1 MKNIFGE
8 LELTWK
14 KIIIYAIVI
23 GIVIGLLNSV
33 PALFDTSFRDPAIYF
48 DLWILFGILII
59 MNAKSNLDSA
69 LKCFVFFL
77 ISQPLIYL
85 VEVPFN
91 DMGWGIFVYYK
102 PWFIWTLL
110 TLPMGFIGYY
120 MKKDKWW
127 GLIILLPM
135 MVLLTDDVAVF
146 TSGLIYSFPHH
157 MLSLAFCI
165 ICLIFFPIYIF
176 KNKFARIGG
185 ATLGIL
191 ASIIMVVLPIIDKPY
206 YETQPLCSK
215 EENPFDDTYKVS
227 LGDEKYGEVSI
238 IKHEFDLEDGEQE
251 ILYCVNAKFTRTGKT
266 EIILESPNNEKKI
279 YDIEIGNNTYDIEE
293 RENQE

>member
-8 LELTWK
+8 LKLTWK

-23 GIVIGLLNSV
+23 GIVIGLLNCV
-33 PALFDTSFRDPAIYF
+33 PALFNSSFRDPAIYF

-102 PWFIWTLL
+102 PWFIWTIL

-127 GLIILLPM
+127 GLLILLPM
-135 MVLLTDDVAVF
+135 MFILTNDVRVFMDGLL
-146 TSGLIYSFPHH
+146 YSFPRH

-165 ICLIFFPIYIF
+165 ASLVFYPIYLF
-176 KNKFARIGG
+176 TNKFARITG
-185 ATLGIL
+185 AIIGII
-191 ASIIMVVLPIIDKPY
+191 ASIVMVAIPLVHRPY
-206 YETQPLCSK
+206 YETQPVCSK

-227 LGDEKYGEVSI
+227 LGDDKFGEATIV
-238 IKHEFDLEDGEQE
+238 KHESELENGEKE
-251 ILYCVNAKFTRTGKT
+251 VFYCINTKFAKTGKT
-266 EIILESPNNEKKI
+266 EIILESPEGEKKI
-279 YDIEIGNNTYDIEE
+279 YDIEVGSNTYDIEE